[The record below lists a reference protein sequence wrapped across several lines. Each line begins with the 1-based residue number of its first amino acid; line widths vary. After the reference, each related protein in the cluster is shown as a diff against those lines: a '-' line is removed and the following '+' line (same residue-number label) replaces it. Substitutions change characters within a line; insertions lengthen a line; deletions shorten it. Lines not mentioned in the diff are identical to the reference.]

1 MIDTHCHLSDS
12 KYDGEVDNIVNN
24 FLSAG
29 LDFVVTIGCD
39 RTTNERSK
47 EIVNNYD
54 HVYYTIGIHPDDCD
68 TYDEAEIESYLTVND
83 PKLVAVGEIGLDYYH
98 NKENKDKQKSVFISQ
113 ILLAKKYHLPIVI
126 HCRDAYGDMLEILK
140 NYAPFENGA
149 VMHCYSGSL
158 EFAREILRLG
168 IKISFTGNVPYYTFD
183 KISYSSDKKG
193 VFVDKK
199 VNGNFLELK
208 YIPNETGIH
217 KITISVGQF
226 QKLTFETTASYI
238 SVYGYDLNKVFGEDK
253 YYSAVFKEI
262 SNSVSSCSTVWLWS
276 CSSSSSVSTYGSQ
289 YSSYFSLYSL
299 SNIFN
304 PESFLI

>member
-1 MIDTHCHLSDS
+1 MIDTHCHLSDT

-47 EIVNNYD
+47 VIANNYK

-68 TYDEAEIESYLTVND
+68 TYDEVEIESYLTAND

-140 NYAPFENGA
+140 NYAPFEDGA

-158 EFAREILRLG
+158 EFAREIIKLG
-168 IKISFTGNVPYYTFD
+168 IKLSFTGSVTF
-183 KISYSSDKKG
+183 KNAHNLHEVAKS
-193 VFVDKK
+193 
-199 VNGNFLELK
+199 
-208 YIPNETGIH
+208 IPTD
-217 KITISVGQF
+217 TF
-226 QKLTFETTASYI
+226 FFETDSPYMTPEPYRGHRNEPKNVYLVAESVAKLRDMDVKELIDITDKTAKNFYKI
-238 SVYGYDLNKVFGEDK
+238 N
-253 YYSAVFKEI
+253 
-262 SNSVSSCSTVWLWS
+262 
-276 CSSSSSVSTYGSQ
+276 
-289 YSSYFSLYSL
+289 
-299 SNIFN
+299 
-304 PESFLI
+304 